1 MFIQLRAGIL
11 PQAGTSRT
19 PDGGLGKR
27 AGLLPELDAVLKSAK
42 GLPVEDLKAR
52 LDEAIASVSYLKDS
66 DEAASAGHYSR
77 AVQKIADRGSGYIDS
92 ELKRLEGMLA
102 GQGVSQAKRSLF
114 IVRSNILRSFADHG
128 FGVVVEDEGT
138 KDEL

>member
-1 MFIQLRAGIL
+1 M
-11 PQAGTSRT
+11 
-19 PDGGLGKR
+19 
-27 AGLLPELDAVLKSAK
+27 LKSAK
-42 GLPVEDLKAR
+42 DLPVEDIKVR
-52 LDEAIASVSYLKDS
+52 LDEAIASASYSEDS

-77 AVQKIADRGSGYIDS
+77 AVQKIVDRGSGYIDS

-102 GQGVSQAKRSLF
+102 GQGVSQVKRSLF

-128 FGVVVEDEGT
+128 FGGGGGGGGA